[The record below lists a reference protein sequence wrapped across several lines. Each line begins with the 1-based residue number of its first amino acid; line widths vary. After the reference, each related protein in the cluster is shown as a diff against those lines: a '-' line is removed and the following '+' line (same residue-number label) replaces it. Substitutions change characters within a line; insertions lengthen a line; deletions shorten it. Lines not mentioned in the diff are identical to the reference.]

1 MFQLACEN
9 LSSDFFII
17 HPAAQ
22 MILAGFSSA
31 GACAKSCSK
40 LQNGS
45 NLMESTPDFFGS
57 LESLIRISP
66 ALNIVAQSDGF
77 NRDSL
82 ELGYASVID
91 EDLELTLIMP
101 VAWQAVFH

>member
-17 HPAAQ
+17 HRAAQ

-31 GACAKSCSK
+31 GAWAKSCSK

-57 LESLIRISP
+57 LESLIGISP
-66 ALNIVAQSDGF
+66 AFNIVARSDGF
-77 NRDSL
+77 NHDSL
-82 ELGYASVID
+82 EIGYASVID

-101 VAWQAVFH
+101 ITWQAVFH